1 MTARCWVD
9 TNDKMLLK
17 SPFLKLLLFSQLIF
31 SGVYASTP
39 YQVVYLKNYSAADGL
54 PGSQINYLMQD
65 SKGFIWI
72 ATDKGVSRF
81 DGQHF
86 KNFTAAD
93 GLESNEAFRIAED
106 NYHRIFFYCNNYR
119 VCYYENG
126 AIHKLASTQKVL
138 VQPFANMFF
147 NRYNEL
153 CVNYELNTKVY
164 HFAELKCQN
173 YQRQQP
179 GSYIYGAGVEE
190 IALSENDL
198 TMLKNELGTA
208 HLSYTTAKNNTKP
221 YRLAIQGKYLL
232 LLTKDWVHV
241 YRYQKTGIVSLH
253 KISFTGNVTSVNL
266 TGKNTFAVTTVKQ
279 GTYLINYITGKR
291 ENYLNNQITTS
302 TLIDREN
309 NLWFGTY
316 ESGIFLSTNPEVKLI
331 NKESGLAN
339 ENVLKLCIAGGYLFA
354 GHILTGL
361 SYMKLDTN
369 QNPPISTLY
378 LNQNRSDFNRVTSL
392 LPITGNRLMIG
403 TDNGIFGLDVSNN
416 NPLSWRPMLYTVGP
430 VKAIVQQR
438 DTIYFLVSQ
447 GIVTLP
453 NGSGLQFPPIRVTSL
468 AWQKDHLLVGSLY
481 GLYKMTLPVNVHHFK
496 YVRILA
502 DKGIN
507 VVKCLAANEQVC
519 AIGTEDK
526 GVYLLT
532 GKALRQFTAPVISSG
547 NIRKLVWT
555 DANTLWACTA
565 NGVSIIGFSNNYQTY
580 RVSQLNT
587 SNGLPSDNVA
597 DVVRNGSDYYI
608 ATDKGIAVTQ
618 NLWNINLPRPI
629 LLDDGMPGKQ
639 NSFAYGQPVVFNCV
653 ALSYK
658 SMGKIQYRFRLK
670 DVDKNWSTAPTGEK
684 RFDLLPPG
692 HYELDAVAIDRF
704 NQLSRP
710 LVFQFT
716 VEPLW
721 YQQLWLQAIA
731 VTCAIFISFLLI
743 RKYYLSIIGLQKK
756 DYENALALQRER
768 QRISSEV
775 HDDLGASISGI
786 KLQTE
791 MLSRKVTNQ
800 PAFKEIDAI
809 HDAITD
815 ISTQV
820 RLIIWSLDVENDE
833 VSSLANFIHKQSIK
847 IFDCC
852 DIHLHENISVG
863 ETMIAITGEKRR
875 QVYLLVKEA
884 LNNIIKHSDA
894 KNAFLAISLY
904 KNRLH
909 ISIRDDGRGFV
920 PDVRKHETMGI
931 RNIYARAK
939 RLNADLKIDTA
950 PGKGTSISLK
960 MNV

>member
-1 MTARCWVD
+1 MP
-9 TNDKMLLK
+9 LK
-17 SPFLKLLLFSQLIF
+17 SPFLKLLLLIQF
-31 SGVYASTP
+31 LFAGAYASTP
-39 YQVVYLKNYSAADGL
+39 YQVVYLKNYSASDGL
-54 PGSQINYLMQD
+54 PGSQVNYLMQD

-86 KNFTAAD
+86 KNFTTAD

-106 NYHRIFFYCNNYR
+106 NYHRIFFYCNNFR

-126 AIHKLASTQKVL
+126 AILKLNSTQKVS
-138 VQPFANMFF
+138 VSPFANLFF

-153 CVNYELNTKVY
+153 CVNYGLSTQVY
-164 HFAELKCQN
+164 HFGELKSRKHQE
-173 YQRQQP
+173 QLA
-179 GSYIYGAGVEE
+179 GSYIYGAGGEE
-190 IALSENDL
+190 VVLSENDL
-198 TMLKNELGTA
+198 TVLKNELGAA
-208 HLSYTTAKNNTKP
+208 HLSYTTAKANTKP
-221 YRLAIQGKYLL
+221 YRLTVQQNNLL
-232 LLTKDWVHV
+232 LITKDWVHI
-241 YRYQKTGIVSLH
+241 YQYQKGRLISLT
-253 KISFTGNVTSVNL
+253 KISFTGNVTSVYL

-279 GTYLINYITGKR
+279 GTYIINYITGERK
-291 ENYLNNQITTS
+291 NYLNNQITTS

-316 ESGIFLSTNPEVKLI
+316 DSGFFLSTNPEVKVI

-339 ENVLKLCIAGGYLFA
+339 ENVLKLSIASGYLFA

-361 SYMKLDTN
+361 SYMKLGAN
-369 QNPPISTLY
+369 QNPSIGTLY
-378 LNQNRSDFNRVTSL
+378 LRQNRSDFNRITSL
-392 LPITGNRLMIG
+392 LPINGKKLMIG
-403 TDNGIFGLDVSNN
+403 TDNGIFGLDVSSN
-416 NPLSWRPMLYTVGP
+416 NPLSWRPVFYSDGP
-430 VKAIVQQR
+430 VKGIVQR
-438 DTIYFLVSQ
+438 HDTTYYLSSQ
-447 GIVTLP
+447 GLGTLP
-453 NGSGLQFPPIRVTSL
+453 DKIGYLFAPIRVTSL
-468 AWQKDHLLVGSLY
+468 TWQKNHLLVGSLY
-481 GLYKMTLPVNVHHFK
+481 GLYKIVPPINLNHFI

-507 VVKCLAANEQVC
+507 AVKCLASNGQVC
-519 AIGTEDK
+519 AVGTEEKGFFLLNDK
-526 GVYLLT
+526 
-532 GKALRQFTAPVISSG
+532 KISQFNKPVILSG

-555 DANTLWACTA
+555 DANTLWVCTA
-565 NGVSIIGFSNNYQTY
+565 NGVSVIGFSNNYETY
-580 RVSQLNT
+580 RISQLNT

-597 DVVRNGSDYYI
+597 DVVRNGHDYYI
-608 ATDKGIAVTQ
+608 ATDRGIAVTQ
-618 NLWNINLPRPI
+618 NLWNTKLPKPI
-629 LLDDGMPGKQ
+629 LIDDGVPGKE
-639 NSFAYGQPVVFNCV
+639 NKFTYGQPAVFNCV

-670 DVDKNWSTAPTGEK
+670 DVDGNWSTAPSGEK

-692 HYELDAVAIDRF
+692 QYELEAVAADRF
-704 NQLSRP
+704 NQLSPP
-710 LVFQFT
+710 LVYQFT
-716 VEPLW
+716 VMPLW

-731 VTCAIFISFLLI
+731 VISAIVIAFLLV

-791 MLSRKVTNQ
+791 MLSRKVTSQ
-800 PAFKEIDAI
+800 PVFKEIDAI
-809 HDAITD
+809 HDAIAD

-833 VSSLANFIHKQSIK
+833 VSSLVNFIHMQTIK

-852 DIHLHENISVG
+852 DIRLHENISVG
-863 ETMIAITGEKRR
+863 ETIIAISGEKRR

-884 LNNIIKHSDA
+884 LNNIIKHSNA
-894 KNAFLAISLY
+894 QNAFLAISLY

-920 PDVRKHETMGI
+920 PDVRKHDTMGI

-960 MNV
+960 LNL

>member
-1 MTARCWVD
+1 MP
-9 TNDKMLLK
+9 LK
-17 SPFLKLLLFSQLIF
+17 TPFLKLLLFTQFLL

-39 YQVVYLKNYSAADGL
+39 YQVVYLKNYNAADGL
-54 PGSQINYLMQD
+54 PGSQVNYLMQD

-86 KNFTAAD
+86 KNFTSAD
-93 GLESNEAFRIAED
+93 GLESNEVFRIAED

-126 AIHKLASTQKVL
+126 LIHKLISTQKVS
-138 VQPFANMFF
+138 VSPFANLFF
-147 NRYNEL
+147 NRFNEL
-153 CVNYELNTKVY
+153 CVNYELNTKIY
-164 HFAELKCQN
+164 RFEELKSRKHQE
-173 YQRQQP
+173 QRP
-179 GSYIYGAGVEE
+179 GSYIYGASGEE
-190 IALSENDL
+190 AVLSENDL
-198 TMLKNELGTA
+198 SILKNELGAA
-208 HLSYTTAKNNTKP
+208 HLNYITANTNTKP
-221 YRLAIQGKYLL
+221 YRLALQQNHLL
-232 LLTKDWVHV
+232 LISKDWVHV
-241 YRYQKTGIVSLH
+241 YQYQKNGIIPLNQ
-253 KISFTGNVTSVNL
+253 INFTGNVTSVYL

-279 GTYLINYITGKR
+279 GTYIINYITGERK
-291 ENYLNNQITTS
+291 NYLNNQITTS

-316 ESGIFLSTNPEVKLI
+316 DSGFFLCTNPEVKVI
-331 NKESGLAN
+331 NKENGLDN
-339 ENVLKLCIAGGYLFA
+339 ENVLKLSIAGGYLFA

-361 SYMKLDTN
+361 SYMKLGAN
-369 QNPPISTLY
+369 QNPSIGTMY
-378 LNQNRSDFNRVTSL
+378 LKQNRSDFNRVTSL
-392 LPITGNRLMIG
+392 LSISGKRLMIG
-403 TDNGIFGLDVSNN
+403 TDNGIFGLDVSNS
-416 NPLSWRPMLYTVGP
+416 NPLSWHSVLYYDSPIKSIFERPDTV
-430 VKAIVQQR
+430 
-438 DTIYFLVSQ
+438 YFLTQSSLGNLSNQ
-447 GIVTLP
+447 LKKL
-453 NGSGLQFPPIRVTSL
+453 NGNLFEPIRVTSL
-468 AWQKDHLLVGSLY
+468 AWRKGHLLVGSLY
-481 GLYKMTLPVNVHHFK
+481 GLYQIAFPINDDHFI

-507 VVKCLAANEQVC
+507 AVKCMASNGEVC
-519 AIGTEDK
+519 AVGTEEKGFFLLNDK
-526 GVYLLT
+526 
-532 GKALRQFTAPVISSG
+532 KISQFNKPVILSG
-547 NIRKLVWT
+547 NIRKLIWT

-565 NGVSIIGFSNNYQTY
+565 NGVSIINFNNNYQTY
-580 RVSQLNT
+580 RVNRLNT

-597 DVVRNGSDYYI
+597 DVVRHGNDYYI
-608 ATDKGIAVTQ
+608 ATDQGIAVTQ
-618 NLWNINLPRPI
+618 NLWNTNLPRPI
-629 LLDDGMPGKQ
+629 LLDDGVPGKQ
-639 NSFAYGQPVVFNCV
+639 SNFMYGKPVVFNCV

-670 DVDKNWSTAPTGEK
+670 DVDKNWAAAPSGEK

-692 HYELDAVAIDRF
+692 HYELEAVAADRF

-716 VEPLW
+716 VMPLW
-721 YQQLWLQAIA
+721 YQQLWLQVIA
-731 VTCAIFISFLLI
+731 VTGAIFISFLLI

-800 PAFKEIDAI
+800 PVFKEIDAI
-809 HDAITD
+809 HEAITD

-833 VSSLANFIHKQSIK
+833 VGSLANFIHKQAIK
-847 IFDCC
+847 LFDSS
-852 DIHLHENISVG
+852 DISLQESISVG
-863 ETMIAITGEKRR
+863 ETTIAISGEKRR
-875 QVYLLVKEA
+875 QVYLLVKEV
-884 LNNIIKHSDA
+884 LNNIIKHSNA
-894 KNAFLAISLY
+894 QNAFLAISLY

-960 MNV
+960 LNL

>member
-1 MTARCWVD
+1 MP
-9 TNDKMLLK
+9 LK

-31 SGVYASTP
+31 SGVYADTP
-39 YQVVYLKNYSAADGL
+39 YHVVYLKNYSASDGL

-106 NYHRIFFYCNNYR
+106 NYHRIFFYCSNYR

-126 AIHKLASTQKVL
+126 TIHKLASTQKVS
-138 VQPFANMFF
+138 VMPFANLFF

-164 HFAELKCQN
+164 HFAELKPRKH
-173 YQRQQP
+173 QRQQP
-179 GSYIYGAGVEE
+179 GSYIYGAGGEE
-190 IALSENDL
+190 AALSENDL
-198 TMLKNELGTA
+198 AMLKNELGTA
-208 HLSYTTAKNNTKP
+208 NLSYTTAKANTKP
-221 YRLAIQGKYLL
+221 YRFAIQQNHLL
-232 LLTKDWVHV
+232 LITKDWVHV
-241 YRYQKTGIVSLH
+241 YQYQKNGLTSLT
-253 KISFTGNVTSVNL
+253 KISFTGNVTSVYL

-279 GTYLINYITGKR
+279 GTFIINYITGERK
-291 ENYLNNQITTS
+291 NYLNNQITTS

-316 ESGIFLSTNPEVKLI
+316 ESGIFLSTNPEVKVI
-331 NKESGLAN
+331 NKESGLVN
-339 ENVLKLCIAGGYLFA
+339 ENVLKLGMAGGYLFA

-361 SYMKLDTN
+361 SYIKLDTN
-369 QNPPISTLY
+369 QNPQIGALY
-378 LNQNRSDFNRVTSL
+378 LKQNRSDFNRVTSL
-392 LPITGNRLMIG
+392 VPTTGKRLMIG
-403 TDNGIFGLDVSNN
+403 TDNGLFGLNVSNG
-416 NPLSWRPMLYTVGP
+416 NPLSWRPVLYTAGP
-430 VKAIVQQR
+430 IKGIVQHH
-438 DTIYFLVSQ
+438 DTIYFLGSQ
-447 GIVTLP
+447 MIGTLP
-453 NGSGLQFPPIRVTSL
+453 DHIGHIFAPIRVTSL
-468 AWQKDHLLVGSLY
+468 VWQKDHLLVGSLY
-481 GLYKMTLPVNVHHFK
+481 GLYKIVPPISLEHFK

-507 VVKCLAANEQVC
+507 AVKCLASNGQVC
-519 AIGTEDK
+519 AAGTEDK
-526 GVYLLT
+526 GMFLLA
-532 GKALRQFTAPVISSG
+532 GKAVSQFTAPLISSG

-555 DANTLWACTA
+555 DANTLWVCTA
-565 NGVSIIGFSNNYQTY
+565 NGVSIIGFSNNYHTY
-580 RVSQLNT
+580 HVSRLNT

-597 DVVRNGSDYYI
+597 DVARNGRDYYI

-618 NLWNINLPRPI
+618 KLWNTSLPRPI
-629 LLDDGMPGKQ
+629 LLDDGITGKQ
-639 NSFAYGQPVVFNCV
+639 NSFTYGQPVVFNCV

-670 DVDKNWSTAPTGEK
+670 DVDKNWSIAPSGEK

-692 HYELDAVAIDRF
+692 NYELDAVAVDRF

-710 LVFQFT
+710 LIFQFT

-731 VTCAIFISFLLI
+731 ITCAIFISFLLI

-756 DYENALALQRER
+756 DFENALALQRER

-820 RLIIWSLDVENDE
+820 RLIIWSLDAENDE
-833 VSSLANFIHKQSIK
+833 VSSLANFIHKQTIK
-847 IFDCC
+847 LFDYSN
-852 DIHLHENISVG
+852 IQLHENISVG
-863 ETMIAITGEKRR
+863 ETEVAISGEKRR
-875 QVYLLVKEA
+875 QVYLLVKEV
-884 LNNIIKHSDA
+884 LNNIVKHSDA
-894 KNAFLAISLY
+894 QNAFLAISLY

-960 MNV
+960 LNL

>member
-1 MTARCWVD
+1 MFLRSHT
-9 TNDKMLLK
+9 
-17 SPFLKLLLFSQLIF
+17 LKLLLLLQFLIT
-31 SGVYASTP
+31 GVYASTP
-39 YQVVYLKNYSAADGL
+39 YQVVYLKNYRASDGL
-54 PGSQINYLMQD
+54 PGSQVNYLMQD

-86 KNFTAAD
+86 KNFTTTD
-93 GLESNEAFRIAED
+93 GLESNEVFRVAED

-126 AIHKLASTQKVL
+126 LIHKLASTQKIFVS
-138 VQPFANMFF
+138 PFANLFF
-147 NRYNEL
+147 NRFNEL

-164 HFAELKCQN
+164 RFAELVSRNHQG
-173 YQRQQP
+173 QQP
-179 GSYIYGAGVEE
+179 GNYIYGAEGER
-190 IALSENDL
+190 IILSKNDL
-198 TMLKNELGTA
+198 AVLKNELDTA
-208 HLSYTTAKNNTKP
+208 HLSYITANTNTKP
-221 YRLAIQGKYLL
+221 YRLALQQNHLL
-232 LLTKDWVHV
+232 LITKDWVHV
-241 YRYQKTGIVSLH
+241 YQYQKSGIIPVNQ
-253 KISFTGNVTSVNL
+253 INFTGNVTSVYL

-279 GTYLINYITGKR
+279 GTYIINYITGERK
-291 ENYLNNQITTS
+291 NYLNNQITTS

-316 ESGIFLSTNPEVKLI
+316 ESGIFLSTNPEVKVI
-331 NKESGLAN
+331 NKESGLVN
-339 ENVLKLCIAGGYLFA
+339 ENVLKLGIAGGYLFA

-361 SYMKLDTN
+361 SYMKLNPN
-369 QNPPISTLY
+369 QNTSIGTLY
-378 LNQNRSDFNRVTSL
+378 LKQNRSDFNRVTSL
-392 LPITGNRLMIG
+392 LPIAGNRLMIG
-403 TDNGIFGLDVSNN
+403 TDNGMFGLDISNN
-416 NPLSWRPMLYTVGP
+416 NPPSWHPAFYTGGPIKGIAYQHDTVYYLNTKGIGMLSTKFGYEF
-430 VKAIVQQR
+430 A
-438 DTIYFLVSQ
+438 
-447 GIVTLP
+447 
-453 NGSGLQFPPIRVTSL
+453 PIRITSL
-468 AWQKDHLLVGSLY
+468 ACLKKYLLVGSLY
-481 GLYKMTLPVNVHHFK
+481 GLYEVTLPITSYHFK
-496 YVRILA
+496 YERIFA
-502 DKGIN
+502 DKEIN
-507 VVKCLAANEQVC
+507 SVKCIASNYEVYAV
-519 AIGTEDK
+519 GTEDK
-526 GVYLLT
+526 GIFLLAD
-532 GKALRQFTAPVISSG
+532 KAVSQFNAPIISSG
-547 NIRKLVWT
+547 NIRNLIWT
-555 DANTLWACTA
+555 DANTLWACTD
-565 NGVSIIGFSNNYQTY
+565 NGVSIINFSNNYQTY
-580 RVSQLNT
+580 RVGRLNT

-597 DVVRNGSDYYI
+597 DVVRHGNDYYI
-608 ATDKGIAVTQ
+608 ATDQGIAVTQ
-618 NLWNINLPRPI
+618 NLWNTNLPRPI
-629 LLDDGMPGKQ
+629 LLDDGVPGKQ
-639 NSFAYGQPVVFNCV
+639 SNFMYGKPVVFNCV

-670 DVDKNWSTAPTGEK
+670 DVDKNWAAAPSGEK

-692 HYELDAVAIDRF
+692 HYELEAVAADRF

-716 VEPLW
+716 VMPLW
-721 YQQLWLQAIA
+721 YQQLWLQVIA
-731 VTCAIFISFLLI
+731 VTGAIFISFLLI

-800 PAFKEIDAI
+800 PVFKEIDAI
-809 HDAITD
+809 HEAITD

-833 VSSLANFIHKQSIK
+833 VGSLANFIHKQAIK
-847 IFDCC
+847 LFDSS
-852 DIHLHENISVG
+852 DISLQESISVG
-863 ETMIAITGEKRR
+863 EATIAISGEKRR
-875 QVYLLVKEA
+875 QVYLLVKEV
-884 LNNIIKHSDA
+884 LNNIIKHSNA
-894 KNAFLAISLY
+894 QNAFLAISLY

-960 MNV
+960 LNL

>member
-1 MTARCWVD
+1 
-9 TNDKMLLK
+9 MLFKKPL
-17 SPFLKLLLFSQLIF
+17 FKLLLLTQFLF
-31 SGVYASTP
+31 AGVYASTP
-39 YQVVYLKNYSAADGL
+39 YQVVYLKNYSASDGL

-86 KNFTAAD
+86 KNFTAAE

-106 NYHRIFFYCNNYR
+106 NYHRIFFYCSNYR
-119 VCYYENG
+119 VCYYENEI
-126 AIHKLASTQKVL
+126 IHKLVSTQKVL

-153 CVNYELNTKVY
+153 CVNYELKTKVY
-164 HFAELKCQN
+164 RFEELKSGKREN
-173 YQRQQP
+173 KQP
-179 GSYIYGAGVEE
+179 DSCIYGAGREE
-190 IALSENDL
+190 ITL
-198 TMLKNELGTA
+198 TEDELTVLKNELGTA
-208 HLSYTTAKNNTKP
+208 HLSFTTAKINTKP

-241 YRYQKTGIVSLH
+241 YQHQKSGITSLH
-253 KISFTGNVTSVNL
+253 KISFTGNVTSVYL

-279 GTYLINYITGKR
+279 GTYIINYITGERK
-291 ENYLNNQITTS
+291 NYLNNQITAS
-302 TLIDREN
+302 TLIDHEN

-316 ESGIFLSTNPEVKLI
+316 ESGIFLSTNPEVKVI
-331 NKESGLAN
+331 NKESGLVN
-339 ENVLKLCIAGGYLFA
+339 ENVLKLGIAGDYLFA

-361 SYMKLDTN
+361 SYIKLDTGQN
-369 QNPPISTLY
+369 QNLQIGALY
-378 LNQNRSDFNRVTSL
+378 LKQNRSDFNRVTSL
-392 LPITGNRLMIG
+392 VPATGKKLIIG
-403 TDNGIFGLDVSNN
+403 TDNGLFTLNVSNS
-416 NPLSWRPMLYTVGP
+416 NPLSWRPVLYTGGP
-430 VKAIVQQR
+430 IKGIVQHH
-438 DTIYFLVSQ
+438 DTIYFLGSQ
-447 GIVTLP
+447 MIGTLP
-453 NGSGLQFPPIRVTSL
+453 DRIACQFPPIRLTSL
-468 AWQKDHLLVGSLY
+468 AWQKNHLLVGSLY
-481 GLYKMTLPVNVHHFK
+481 GLYQITLPITINHFK

-502 DKGIN
+502 EKGIN
-507 VVKCLAANEQVC
+507 AVKCLASNGQVC

-526 GVYLLT
+526 GVFVSA
-532 GKALRQFTAPVISSG
+532 GKALSQFKAPLISSD

-555 DANTLWACTA
+555 DANTLWVCTA

-580 RVSQLNT
+580 RISQLNT
-587 SNGLPSDNVA
+587 SNGLPSDNVS
-597 DVVRNGSDYYI
+597 DVVRNGHDYYL
-608 ATDKGIAVTQ
+608 ATDKGIAATQ
-618 NLWNINLPRPI
+618 NLWNTKLPRPI
-629 LLDDGMPGKQ
+629 LLDDGIPGKQ
-639 NSFAYGQPVVFNCV
+639 NSFTYGQPVVFNCV

-658 SMGKIQYRFRLK
+658 SMGKVQYRFRLK

-692 HYELDAVAIDRF
+692 NYELDAVAVDRF

-710 LVFQFT
+710 LIFQFT

-731 VTCAIFISFLLI
+731 ITCAIFISFLLI

-756 DYENALALQRER
+756 DFENALALQRER

-820 RLIIWSLDVENDE
+820 RLIIWSLDAENDE
-833 VSSLANFIHKQSIK
+833 VSSLANFIHKQAVK
-847 IFDCC
+847 LFDNSN
-852 DIHLHENISVG
+852 INLHESISVG
-863 ETMIAITGEKRR
+863 ETEVAISGEKRR
-875 QVYLLVKEA
+875 QVYLLTKEV
-884 LNNIIKHSDA
+884 LNNIIKHSEA
-894 KNAFLAISLY
+894 QNTFLAISLY

-960 MNV
+960 LNL

>member
-1 MTARCWVD
+1 MP
-9 TNDKMLLK
+9 LK
-17 SPFLKLLLFSQLIF
+17 SPFLKLLLLIQF
-31 SGVYASTP
+31 LIPGAYASTP
-39 YQVVYLKNYSAADGL
+39 YQVVYLKNYSASDGL
-54 PGSQINYLMQD
+54 PGSQVNYLMQD

-86 KNFTAAD
+86 KNFTTAD

-126 AIHKLASTQKVL
+126 LIHKLTPTQRVL

-164 HFAELKCQN
+164 RFAELKSQKHSG
-173 YQRQQP
+173 QQTD
-179 GSYIYGAGVEE
+179 SCIYGTGGEE
-190 IALSENDL
+190 IILSEHDL
-198 TMLKNELGTA
+198 TILKNELGAA
-208 HLSYTTAKNNTKP
+208 HLNGTTAKINTKP
-221 YRLAIQGKYLL
+221 YRLAILQNHLL
-232 LLTKDWVHV
+232 LITKDWVHV
-241 YRYQKTGIVSLH
+241 YQYQKSGIIPIN
-253 KISFTGNVTSVNL
+253 KINFTGNVTSVYV
-266 TGKNTFAVTTVKQ
+266 TGENTFAVTTVKQ
-279 GTYLINYITGKR
+279 GTYIINYITGERK
-291 ENYLNNQITTS
+291 NYLNNHITTS

-316 ESGIFLSTNPEVKLI
+316 DAGFFLSTDPEVKII
-331 NKESGLAN
+331 NKESGLEN
-339 ENVLKLCIAGGYLFA
+339 ESVLKLGIAGGYLFA

-361 SYMKLDTN
+361 SYMKLGTN
-369 QNPPISTLY
+369 QNPSIGTLY
-378 LNQNRSDFNRVTSL
+378 LQQNRSDFNRVTSL
-392 LPITGNRLMIG
+392 LPIAGNKLLIG
-403 TDNGIFGLDVSNN
+403 TDNGLFGLNVSND
-416 NPLSWRPMLYTVGP
+416 NPSSWRPEFYTGGP
-430 VKAIVQQR
+430 IKGIIQPR
-438 DTIYFLVSQ
+438 DTIYFLSSQ
-447 GIVTLP
+447 TIATLQ
-453 NGSGLQFPPIRVTSL
+453 GRYGYMFSPIRLTSL
-468 AWQKDHLLVGSLY
+468 VWHKDNLLVGSLF
-481 GLYKMTLPVNVHHFK
+481 GLYKIAPPLNPNHFK

-502 DKGIN
+502 EKGIN
-507 VVKCLAANEQVC
+507 AVKCLASNGQAC

-526 GVYLLT
+526 GLFLSADKGV
-532 GKALRQFTAPVISSG
+532 KQFNTPIISSG

-565 NGVSIIGFSNNYQTY
+565 NGVSIINFSNNYKTY

-597 DVVRNGSDYYI
+597 DVVRYGSDYYI
-608 ATDKGIAVTQ
+608 ATDQGIAVTQ
-618 NLWNINLPRPI
+618 NLWHTNLPRPI
-629 LLDDGMPGKQ
+629 LIDDGIPGKQ
-639 NSFAYGQPVVFNCV
+639 KNFTYGQPAVFNCV

-670 DVDKNWSTAPTGEK
+670 DIDKNWSTAPSGEK

-692 HYELDAVAIDRF
+692 QYELEAVVADRF
-704 NQLSRP
+704 NQLSKP
-710 LVFQFT
+710 LMFQFT
-716 VEPLW
+716 VMPLW

-731 VTCAIFISFLLI
+731 VIGIIVLAFLLV

-791 MLSRKVTNQ
+791 MLSRKVTDQ
-800 PAFKEIDAI
+800 PVFKEIDAI

-833 VSSLANFIHKQSIK
+833 VSSLVNFIQKQTTK
-847 IFDCC
+847 IFDLC
-852 DIHLHENISVG
+852 DIQLHENISVG
-863 ETMIAITGEKRR
+863 ESTIAISGEKRR

-884 LNNIIKHSDA
+884 LNNIIKHSNA
-894 KNAFLAISLY
+894 QNAFLAISLY
-904 KNRLH
+904 KDRLH
-909 ISIRDDGRGFV
+909 INIRDDGKGFV

-960 MNV
+960 LNL

>member
-1 MTARCWVD
+1 
-9 TNDKMLLK
+9 MLFKKPL
-17 SPFLKLLLFSQLIF
+17 FKLLLLTQFLF
-31 SGVYASTP
+31 AGVYASTP
-39 YQVVYLKNYSAADGL
+39 YQVVYLKNYSPSDGL

-81 DGQHF
+81 DGQRF

-106 NYHRIFFYCNNYR
+106 NYHRIFFYCSNYR
-119 VCYYENG
+119 ICYYENG
-126 AIHKLASTQKVL
+126 TIHKLASTQKVL

-153 CVNYELNTKVY
+153 CVNYGLNTKVY
-164 HFAELKCQN
+164 HFAELKPRKH
-173 YQRQQP
+173 QRQQP
-179 GSYIYGAGVEE
+179 GSYIYGAGGEE
-190 IALSENDL
+190 AALSENDL
-198 TMLKNELGTA
+198 ATLKNELGTA
-208 HLSYTTAKNNTKP
+208 HLSYTTAKTNTKP

-241 YRYQKTGIVSLH
+241 YQYRKSGTTSLC
-253 KISFTGNVTSVNL
+253 KISFTGNVTSVYL
-266 TGKNTFAVTTVKQ
+266 AGKNTFAVTTVKQ
-279 GTYLINYITGKR
+279 GTYIINYITGKR

-331 NKESGLAN
+331 NKESGLDN
-339 ENVLKLCIAGGYLFA
+339 ENVLKLCIAGNYLFA

-369 QNPPISTLY
+369 KNPPISTLY

-392 LPITGNRLMIG
+392 LPITGNKFMIG

-416 NPLSWRPMLYTVGP
+416 NPLLWRPVPYDDGP
-430 VKAIVQQR
+430 IKSIAQRR

-447 GIVTLP
+447 TIVTLP
-453 NGSGLQFPPIRVTSL
+453 DGGGHRFPPIRLTSL
-468 AWQKDHLLVGSLY
+468 AWQKNHLLVGSLY
-481 GLYKMTLPVNVHHFK
+481 GLYQITLPITINHFK

-519 AIGTEDK
+519 AVGTEDK
-526 GVYLLT
+526 GVFMLA
-532 GKALRQFTAPVISSG
+532 GKSIHQFNAPVISSA

-555 DANTLWACTA
+555 DANTLWVCTA
-565 NGVSIIGFSNNYQTY
+565 NGVSIIGFSNNYHTY
-580 RVSQLNT
+580 HVSRLNT
-587 SNGLPSDNVA
+587 SNGLPSDNVS
-597 DVVRNGSDYYI
+597 DVVRNGRDYYI

-618 NLWNINLPRPI
+618 NLWNANLPRPI
-629 LLDDGMPGKQ
+629 LLDDGGPGKQ
-639 NSFAYGQPVVFNCV
+639 NSFTYGQPIVFNCV

-658 SMGKIQYRFRLK
+658 SMGKVQYRFRLK

-692 HYELDAVAIDRF
+692 NYELDAVAVDRF

-731 VTCAIFISFLLI
+731 ITCAIFISFLLI

-791 MLSRKVTNQ
+791 LLSRKVANQ

-820 RLIIWSLDVENDE
+820 RLIIWSLDAENDE
-833 VSSLANFIHKQSIK
+833 VSSLANFIHKQAVK
-847 IFDCC
+847 LFDSSNTQ
-852 DIHLHENISVG
+852 LHESISVG
-863 ETMIAITGEKRR
+863 ETEVAISGEKRR
-875 QVYLLVKEA
+875 QVYLLVKEV
-884 LNNIIKHSDA
+884 LNNIIKHSEA
-894 KNAFLAISLY
+894 QNAFLAMSLN

-909 ISIRDDGRGFV
+909 ISIRDDGKGFA
-920 PDVRKHETMGI
+920 PDVRRQETMGI

-960 MNV
+960 MNL

>member
-1 MTARCWVD
+1 MP
-9 TNDKMLLK
+9 LK

-31 SGVYASTP
+31 SGVYADVP
-39 YQVVYLKNYSAADGL
+39 YHVVYLKNYSASDGL

-86 KNFTAAD
+86 KNFTAAE

-106 NYHRIFFYCNNYR
+106 NYHRIFFYCSNYR

-126 AIHKLASTQKVL
+126 AIHKFASTQKVL

-147 NRYNEL
+147 NRYNDL

-164 HFAELKCQN
+164 HFAELKCQKH
-173 YQRQQP
+173 QRQQP
-179 GSYIYGAGVEE
+179 GSYIYGANGEE
-190 IALSENDL
+190 AALSENDL
-198 TMLKNELGTA
+198 AMLKNELGTA
-208 HLSYTTAKNNTKP
+208 NLSYTTAKANTKP
-221 YRLAIQGKYLL
+221 YRLAIQQNHLL
-232 LLTKDWVHV
+232 LITKDWVHV
-241 YRYQKTGIVSLH
+241 YQYQKNGLTSLT
-253 KISFTGNVTSVNL
+253 KISFTGNVTSVYL

-279 GTYLINYITGKR
+279 GTYIINYITGERK
-291 ENYLNNQITTS
+291 NYLNNQITTS
-302 TLIDREN
+302 TLIDHEN

-316 ESGIFLSTNPEVKLI
+316 ESGIFLSTNPEVKVI
-331 NKESGLAN
+331 NKESGLVN
-339 ENVLKLCIAGGYLFA
+339 ENVLKLGMAGDYLFA

-361 SYMKLDTN
+361 SYIKLDTG
-369 QNPPISTLY
+369 QNLQIGALY
-378 LNQNRSDFNRVTSL
+378 LKQNRSDFNRVTSL
-392 LPITGNRLMIG
+392 VPATGKKLIIG
-403 TDNGIFGLDVSNN
+403 TDNGLFTLNVSNS
-416 NPLSWRPMLYTVGP
+416 NPLSWRPVLYTGGP
-430 VKAIVQQR
+430 IKGIVQHH
-438 DTIYFLVSQ
+438 DTIYFLGSQ
-447 GIVTLP
+447 MIGTLP
-453 NGSGLQFPPIRVTSL
+453 DRIGRVFAPIRVTSL
-468 AWQKDHLLVGSLY
+468 VWQKDHLLVGSLY
-481 GLYKMTLPVNVHHFK
+481 GLYKIVPPISLKHFK
-496 YVRILA
+496 YARILA

-507 VVKCLAANEQVC
+507 AVKCLASNGQVC
-519 AIGTEDK
+519 AVGTEDK
-526 GVYLLT
+526 GMFLLAD
-532 GKALRQFTAPVISSG
+532 KAVSQFTAPLISSG
-547 NIRKLVWT
+547 NIRKLIWT

-565 NGVSIIGFSNNYQTY
+565 NGVSIISFSNNYQTY
-580 RVSQLNT
+580 RVSRLNT

-597 DVVRNGSDYYI
+597 DVARNGRDYYI

-618 NLWNINLPRPI
+618 NLWNTKLPKPI
-629 LLDDGMPGKQ
+629 LLDDGISGKPS
-639 NSFAYGQPVVFNCV
+639 SFTYGQPVVFNCV
-653 ALSYK
+653 AISYK

-692 HYELDAVAIDRF
+692 NYELDAVAVDRF

-710 LVFQFT
+710 LIFQFT

-731 VTCAIFISFLLI
+731 ITCAIFISFLLI

-756 DYENALALQRER
+756 DFENALALQRER

-820 RLIIWSLDVENDE
+820 RLIIWSLDAENDE
-833 VSSLANFIHKQSIK
+833 VSSLANFIHKQAIK
-847 IFDCC
+847 LFGYSNIQ
-852 DIHLHENISVG
+852 LHENISVG
-863 ETMIAITGEKRR
+863 ETEVAISGEKRR
-875 QVYLLVKEA
+875 QVYLLVKEV

-894 KNAFLAISLY
+894 QNAFLAISLN

-909 ISIRDDGRGFV
+909 ISIRDDGKGFA
-920 PDVRKHETMGI
+920 PDVRRQETMGI

-960 MNV
+960 LNL